1 MTARLETTA
10 EGCFRLSGDLT
21 FKSVPAIWRA
31 GLETLISAPK
41 IEIDL
46 KGIRRSDSA
55 GLALLIEWQ
64 RLATRANKSVSY
76 LNMPA
81 QMLAI
86 ARASSLDQIL
96 PLSRS

>member
-1 MTARLETTA
+1 MNIRLEQL
-10 EGCFRLSGDLT
+10 GDGGFRLKGELDFT
-21 FKSVPAIWRA
+21 TVPAVWRA
-31 GLETLISAPK
+31 SLQVFAPEQD
-41 IEIDL
+41 IRIDL
-46 KGIRRSDSA
+46 KNIKRSDSA

-64 RLATRANKSVSY
+64 REAKKAGKSLSY

-96 PLSRS
+96 PLSRG

>member
-1 MTARLETTA
+1 MNIRLQKL
-10 EGCFRLSGDLT
+10 GGGRFRLKGELNFT
-21 FKSVPAIWRA
+21 TVPAVWRA
-31 GLETLISAPK
+31 GMVAFAEADK
-41 IEIDL
+41 IELDL
-46 KGIRRSDSA
+46 QGIQRSDSA

-64 RLATRANKSVSY
+64 RQAKQAGKPVTY

-96 PLSRS
+96 PLSRA

>member
-1 MTARLETTA
+1 MTARLETTG
-10 EGCFRLSGDLT
+10 EGSFRLSGELS
-21 FKSVPAIWRA
+21 FKSVPAIWRR
-31 GLETLISAPK
+31 GLEAFISAPK

-46 KGIRRSDSA
+46 QGIKRSDSA

-64 RLATRANKSVSY
+64 RLAMKANKSVSY